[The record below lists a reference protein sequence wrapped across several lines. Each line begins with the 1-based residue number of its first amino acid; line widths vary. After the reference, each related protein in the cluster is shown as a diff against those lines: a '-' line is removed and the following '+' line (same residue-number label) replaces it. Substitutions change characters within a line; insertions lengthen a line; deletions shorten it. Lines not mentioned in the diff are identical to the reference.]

1 MQTEG
6 NPWKIVSEQT
16 VYDNNWIGLT
26 EYQVINPAGNP
37 GIYGK
42 IRFKNIA
49 IGVFPLDEEL
59 NTYLVGQFRFPLNQY
74 SWEMPEGGGAIGTD
88 PLTSAQRELL
98 EETGL
103 VAKSM
108 TLVNVYSGEEFYYK
122 YPHGD
127 QVYNVVATYIC
138 RKFEGELKKEESEVQ
153 ELNFFSINN
162 LPNNLSPPDMP
173 IIREYIKNY
182 IGLYLGN

>member
-1 MQTEG
+1 MG
-6 NPWKIVSEQT
+6 YIKKLRKIVGTRPLIMVGACVLVVDQNERLLLQLRT
-16 VYDNNWIGLT
+16 DNNCWGL
-26 EYQVINPAGNP
+26 P
-37 GIYGK
+37 GGSMDL
-42 IRFKNIA
+42 
-49 IGVFPLDEEL
+49 GESLQEV
-59 NTYLVGQFRFPLNQY
+59 
-74 SWEMPEGGGAIGTD
+74 
-88 PLTSAQRELL
+88 AQRELL

-138 RKFEGELKKEESEVQ
+138 RIFEGELKKEESEVQ